1 MLESFAPMLHFPRP
15 TYPIRP
21 GSGSLNPS
29 NASKRFKKNI
39 PGGLQLKDQNLGV
52 SGQAALGLE
61 GPLRDAL
68 LVSSPEVA
76 EPTETGV
83 GNPVQSQG
91 VESYWSDLPEP
102 SSRQPGTRSMPS
114 PARRPPPTTHHPPS
128 QPAGLCTPL
137 SSPQGEP
144 QAPLP
149 PDAARWNAGVR
160 PFPEVSPGWPPP
172 ANQHRPGAPCVP
184 PPALPS
190 QSGSE
195 TRAPRRG
202 RISGIKGTLEIVGS
216 AGGKTHH

>member
-1 MLESFAPMLHFPRP
+1 MKAQC
-15 TYPIRP
+15 
-21 GSGSLNPS
+21 LNPLPPCS
-29 NASKRFKKNI
+29 TSQ
-39 PGGLQLKDQNLGV
+39 GLPTPLGR
-52 SGQAALGLE
+52 GQAAST
-61 GPLRDAL
+61 PLTLLKDLKRTSPEASNFKIRIWGSLDRLLWGWKAPCRDAL

-91 VESYWSDLPEP
+91 VESYWPDLPEP

-114 PARRPPPTTHHPPS
+114 PARRPPPT
-128 QPAGLCTPL
+128 QPAGRTVH
-137 SSPQGEP
+137 
-144 QAPLP
+144 
-149 PDAARWNAGVR
+149 AAEQPAGGATGSAAAGCCPVER
-160 PFPEVSPGWPPP
+160 GSAAIPGSFPGWPPP

-216 AGGKTHH
+216 AGGKIHH